1 MRRRNPYVKFVG
13 VRWLLERGIET
24 ALVYP
29 VNHNHADKTRL
40 PIIVFAYDQ
49 DNRLAADK
57 GIVQFD
63 DAFQSVQAV
72 LIAHRNPQFPQHPV
86 GSDPG
91 NADQLGQEQGRFTSL
106 VRRKPVEEN
115 QNNLTISSVVV
126 TSGAFINVA
135 GLQQLQA
142 KPSDH
147 LRLIRVRRQRFS
159 SEKRCWHSQKFVHSA
174 CTNALQVICSEFGF
188 FYLVVN
194 L

>member
-1 MRRRNPYVKFVG
+1 MHPRQPFIDQF
-13 VRWLLERGIET
+13 RWRDFGDLVVAFGQHPERGEGIG
-24 ALVYP
+24 VQG
-29 VNHNHADKTRL
+29 L
-40 PIIVFAYDQ
+40 P
-49 DNRLAADK
+49 
-57 GIVQFD
+57 GC
-63 DAFQSVQAV
+63 DAFQPVRAV
-72 LIAHRNPQFPQHPV
+72 LVAHRNPQFPQHPV